1 MSKNYA
7 VNVINNSNLSEKM
20 RSLQFFSLHI
30 KMCETSYYRR
40 NRNVVL
46 NIEKDYYK
54 NDKERL
60 KVTQEINKEI
70 YLQ

>member
-1 MSKNYA
+1 MKKWDHYN
-7 VNVINNSNLSEKM
+7 
-20 RSLQFFSLHI
+20 FFSLHI
-30 KMCETSYYRR
+30 KMCETSYYQR

-46 NIEKDYYK
+46 NIAKGYYK

-60 KVTQEINKEI
+60 KVMQEINKEI

>member
-1 MSKNYA
+1 
-7 VNVINNSNLSEKM
+7 
-20 RSLQFFSLHI
+20 
-30 KMCETSYYRR
+30 MCETSYYRR

-60 KVTQEINKEI
+60 KVMQDINKEI

>member
-1 MSKNYA
+1 
-7 VNVINNSNLSEKM
+7 
-20 RSLQFFSLHI
+20 
-30 KMCETSYYRR
+30 MCETSYYQR

-46 NIEKDYYK
+46 NIAKDYYK

-60 KVTQEINKEI
+60 KVMQEINKEI

>member
-1 MSKNYA
+1 MKKWDHYN
-7 VNVINNSNLSEKM
+7 
-20 RSLQFFSLHI
+20 FFSLHI
-30 KMCETSYYRR
+30 KMCETSYYQR

-46 NIEKDYYK
+46 NIAKDYYK

-60 KVTQEINKEI
+60 KVMQEINKEI